1 MRFGEVQGIYGR
13 LAKEVPSIVSTFRR
27 DSYDDSSKVYLVSS
41 EEPSYNFDRVKN
53 HFDRNRRSAD
63 SLYLSSKTSSVHFI
77 EFKNAKF
84 HNFSDSIP
92 TKALDSA
99 FIHRLACENPESLE
113 MEHTFTVV
121 MSTEKN
127 AEMENPTS
135 VMMRISGYFDD
146 KLNQEELSNELQEAY
161 NCLCLSEE
169 RPFAFT
175 RFEVILS
182 SRFEQYLANA

>member
-84 HNFSDSIP
+84 HNFADDQNSARVI
-92 TKALDSA
+92 KALG
-99 FIHRLACENPESLE
+99 I
-113 MEHTFTVV
+113 
-121 MSTEKN
+121 
-127 AEMENPTS
+127 
-135 VMMRISGYFDD
+135 
-146 KLNQEELSNELQEAY
+146 
-161 NCLCLSEE
+161 
-169 RPFAFT
+169 
-175 RFEVILS
+175 
-182 SRFEQYLANA
+182 